1 MKLAVDSFPFVIH
14 QFEGVASIPIHVLIS
29 IRNTTITEQEAD
41 LMSGLW
47 TQSDEIPEHVRILQ
61 NSRIRSLSN
70 HVKNNVLTNYKTQG
84 VNCKFDFQLIT

>member
-1 MKLAVDSFPFVIH
+1 MRNYTDQQYLDMKLAVDSFAFVIH

-41 LMSGLW
+41 LMSGLR

-61 NSRIRSLSN
+61 N
-70 HVKNNVLTNYKTQG
+70 
-84 VNCKFDFQLIT
+84 